1 MKLGGKLRLGLEFF
15 YSKTKHLK
23 YLCCSVILFKIYE
36 KDKLK
41 GIKSDHTQTFRF
53 QCFSMIAKN
62 VKSRTSQNVYLGL
75 HQNGLSVETD
85 DREAG
90 GHGEEVDCHAAL
102 VFIGLT
108 FFQ

>member
-1 MKLGGKLRLGLEFF
+1 MLFEWSITSLLE
-15 YSKTKHLK
+15 
-23 YLCCSVILFKIYE
+23 
-36 KDKLK
+36 

-53 QCFSMIAKN
+53 QCFSWIAKN
-62 VKSRTSQNVYLGL
+62 VKTRLPQNVKTRTAQNVKNWIAKNAKTRVSQNVYLSL
-75 HQNGLSVETD
+75 HQNGLSVEAD

-90 GHGEEVDCHAAL
+90 GHREEVDCHAAL